1 MATVASTVT
10 KVKIFII
17 HASFMDV
24 RKQRIESL
32 ITTLSEENKR
42 VAFSFEYIN
51 DYDPDT
57 IKQEDIATKVNL
69 AKANNGELYDSLIR
83 NMHINQLSNS
93 LKHALAMVKAYNETE
108 AFDMFIT
115 LEDDVLYGDDVLTRL
130 ADVVKMVADVKDPPI
145 DLLFLGL
152 PSLVPVPPSDQPT
165 FRKVSDFFRLFPC
178 CDSYIFTKECVAKV
192 LPKVYPIKYTEN
204 IQLSWIAEECKLNCI
219 MTTPNVFLDG
229 SKYGAYLS
237 AVDPNSKLVF
247 NPEFNKL
254 AQIVSKKGEYTP
266 EEEKTIDAELETIK
280 FRNHPDVMH
289 LAALYHMAKG
299 DYKKAENIL
308 ENVYNI
314 ITQNGCIV
322 NGDTEFLRTYARLH
336 KHTQDA

>member
-1 MATVASTVT
+1 MTSVEVLNV
-10 KVKIFII
+10 KVFII

-32 ITTLSEENKR
+32 ITSLSEKNED

-51 DYDPDT
+51 EYDPVA
-57 IKQEDIATKVNL
+57 IKQDDIAAKVSLTKQ
-69 AKANNGELYDSLIR
+69 NNGELYDSLIR

-93 LKHALAMVKAYNETE
+93 LKHALAVEKASKMESCP
-108 AFDMFIT
+108 DMFII
-115 LEDDVLYGDDVLTRL
+115 LEDDVLYGDDVMTRL
-130 ADVVKMVADVKDPPI
+130 VDVVKMVAKDPEI
-145 DLLFLGL
+145 DIMFLGL
-152 PSLVPVPPSDQPT
+152 PSLVPIPPSDKPT
-165 FRKVSDFFRLFPC
+165 FRKVSEFFRMFPC
-178 CDSYIFTKECVAKV
+178 CDSYIFTKDCLKKM
-192 LPKVYPIKYTEN
+192 LPKVYPIKYTQN
-204 IQLSWIAEECKLNCI
+204 IQLSWIAEECKLKCL

-254 AQIVSKKGEYTP
+254 AQIVAKGHTSKYTP
-266 EEEKTIDAELETIK
+266 EEEKTIDAEFETIK

-289 LAALYHMAKG
+289 LAALYNMAKG
-299 DYKKAENIL
+299 DYKKAESILDNI
-308 ENVYNI
+308 YGI
-314 ITQNGCIV
+314 ITQNGCII
-322 NGDTEFLRTYARLH
+322 NGDTEFLRTYARLY